1 MLFAFFW
8 KWSYL
13 SLLSTFPNVVKLDVK
28 NYNVVSTLPNVIH
41 NNVER
46 DNVDSALLDVVNS
59 NYDIHN
65 VVSTLIKR
73 CPTPLRHI
81 NLKTTLKQRWN
92 VYWYGKQPSQ
102 LVSEVLQITVL
113 RILQAYMKEILQPAH
128 ILKITPSQIFPFEFC
143 ESFQTNF
150 FTKHIRAIAFE
161 ARFRRSF
168 SSVKSQLM

>member
-1 MLFAFFW
+1 MLFTFFW

-46 DNVDSALLDVVNS
+46 DNLDSALLDVINS
-59 NYDIHN
+59 NFDIHN

-73 CPTPLRHI
+73 WL
-81 NLKTTLKQRWN
+81 TTLKQRWN

-102 LVSEVLQITVL
+102 LLSEVLQITVL
-113 RILQAYMKEILQPAH
+113 RILQTYMKEILQPAH
-128 ILKITPSQIFPFEFC
+128 ILKITPSQIFPFGFC
-143 ESFQTNF
+143 ESFQTSF

-161 ARFRRSF
+161 TKFRRSF
-168 SSVKSQLM
+168 SSVKSLLM